1 MNRLWAI
8 FPESTKRND
17 PILPKEEQDGA
28 DERGRAE
35 LNSEVSSCI
44 LHRREYPASRGPN
57 FRTTLQRYSV
67 WVNDR
72 RYWLPAVAMMLGWGL
87 RGFIG
92 GGPFGAMIPGAMV
105 VLALGALYP
114 RRDWTM
120 LAAFGAVGVGFGGEM
135 TYGQTVGFIVK
146 AETFWW
152 GFLGLGLKGAIWGAL
167 AGAVIVMGFTPRTRL
182 VAWGAAAMILATW
195 AGWKLMNEPKVIY
208 FSNLLDRP
216 RPEIWAGFLFAAMA
230 LATIVG
236 PMAQRWAWACFVGGF
251 IGFGFGGAIQGLGRI
266 YTPELHL
273 HWWKYM
279 EFFFGLCFGWALAW
293 AVAHSALPAEDEQE
307 EGAPAW
313 WAEMLGAIVTACALF
328 GVAWH
333 LDVRFAY
340 LVGGSLLLVGLTRF
354 RWLAKHVAF
363 SVTFTAVALD
373 LARYWSKEYQRGP
386 AELAYSLAMVGALSF
401 AWMVRKWDGDP
412 GRMLN
417 LLMWACVG
425 DAMAKF
431 AIHPNGLANLVDHV
445 AAGFVLMAVAVSW
458 MLWRRNEG
466 LGREAAAI

>member
-1 MNRLWAI
+1 MSLIQKSRFFCFTL
-8 FPESTKRND
+8 
-17 PILPKEEQDGA
+17 G
-28 DERGRAE
+28 
-35 LNSEVSSCI
+35 VS
-44 LHRREYPASRGPN
+44 ASRHLN
-57 FRTTLQRYSV
+57 FTRSLQRYSV
-67 WVNDR
+67 KVNDR

-105 VLALGALYP
+105 VLSLGVLYP

-182 VAWGAAAMILATW
+182 VACGAAAMILATW
-195 AGWKLMNEPKVIY
+195 AGWKLVNEPKVIY

-216 RPEIWAGFLFAAMA
+216 RPEIWAGFLFASLA
-230 LATIVG
+230 LTRVVG
-236 PMAQRWAWACFVGGF
+236 SLAQRWALPCFVGGF
-251 IGFGFGGAIQGLGRI
+251 IGFGVGGAIQGLGRI
-266 YTPELHL
+266 YTPELNL

-293 AVAHSALPAEDEQE
+293 AMAHSTAPADGEAE
-307 EGAPAW
+307 EPPPAW
-313 WAEMLGAIVTACALF
+313 WVEMGGAIMMAGALF
-328 GVAWH
+328 AVSWQ
-333 LDVRFAY
+333 LDVRFAF
-340 LVGGSLLLVGLTRF
+340 LVAGSLLLVVLTRL
-354 RWLAKHVAF
+354 RWLARHVAY
-363 SVTFTAVALD
+363 SVTFAAVALD

-386 AELAYSLAMVGALSF
+386 AEPAYGMAVLASLGF
-401 AWMVRKWDGDP
+401 AWLVRRWDGDP

-425 DAMAKF
+425 DAVVKF
-431 AIHPNGLANLVDHV
+431 AIHPNGIANLVDHV

-458 MLWRRNEG
+458 MMRGNHDRPG
-466 LGREAAAI
+466 TALGAN

>member
-1 MNRLWAI
+1 
-8 FPESTKRND
+8 
-17 PILPKEEQDGA
+17 
-28 DERGRAE
+28 
-35 LNSEVSSCI
+35 
-44 LHRREYPASRGPN
+44 
-57 FRTTLQRYSV
+57 
-67 WVNDR
+67 
-72 RYWLPAVAMMLGWGL
+72 MMLGWGL

-105 VLALGALYP
+105 ALALGVLYP
-114 RRDWTM
+114 RRDWAM

-182 VAWGAAAMILATW
+182 VACGAAAMILATW
-195 AGWKLMNEPKVIY
+195 TGWKLVNEPKIVY

-216 RPEIWAGFLFAAMA
+216 RPEIWAGFLFAAVA
-230 LATIVG
+230 LAKIVG
-236 PMAQRWAWACFVGGF
+236 PLAQRWAWVCFLGGF

-266 YTPELHL
+266 YTPQLNL

-279 EFFFGLCFGWALAW
+279 EFFFGFCFGWALAW
-293 AVAHSALPAEDEQE
+293 AAAHSSLPAEGEAE
-307 EGAPAW
+307 ETAPAW
-313 WAEMLGAIVTACALF
+313 WVEIGAAILTAGALFVTAWTLE
-328 GVAWH
+328 
-333 LDVRFAY
+333 VRFAY
-340 LVGGSLLLVGLTRF
+340 LVGGSLLLIVLTLLP
-354 RWLAKHVAF
+354 WLAKHVAYT
-363 SVTFTAVALD
+363 VTFAAVTLD

-386 AELAYSLAMVGALSF
+386 AEPAYTAAVLVALGF
-401 AWMVRKWDGDP
+401 GFMVRKWGGDP

-425 DAMAKF
+425 DAVVKF

-445 AAGFVLMAVAVSW
+445 AVGFVLMALAVSW
-458 MLWRRNEG
+458 MMRRRNDG
-466 LGREAAAI
+466 LGAAVGAN

>member
-1 MNRLWAI
+1 
-8 FPESTKRND
+8 
-17 PILPKEEQDGA
+17 
-28 DERGRAE
+28 
-35 LNSEVSSCI
+35 
-44 LHRREYPASRGPN
+44 
-57 FRTTLQRYSV
+57 
-67 WVNDR
+67 
-72 RYWLPAVAMMLGWGL
+72 MMLGWGL

-105 VLALGALYP
+105 MLALGVLYP

-167 AGAVIVMGFTPRTRL
+167 AGAVIAMGFTPRTRL
-182 VAWGAAAMILATW
+182 VACGAAAMIVGTW
-195 AGWKLMNEPKVIY
+195 AGWKLINEPKLIY

-216 RPEIWAGFLFAAMA
+216 RAEIWAGFLLAAVA
-230 LATIVG
+230 LAKVVG
-236 PMAQRWAWACFVGGF
+236 PMAQRWAMVCFVGGF
-251 IGFGFGGAIQGLGRI
+251 IGFGVGGAIQGLGRI
-266 YTPELHL
+266 FTPELNL

-279 EFFFGLCFGWALAW
+279 EFFFGLSFGWALAW
-293 AVAHSALPAEDEQE
+293 CLAHTALPAEDSAESA
-307 EGAPAW
+307 APAW
-313 WAEMLGAIVTACALF
+313 WVEMGGAVLMAVALF
-328 GVAWH
+328 TTAWQ

-340 LVGGSLLLVGLTRF
+340 LVAGSLLLVGVTRAP
-354 RWLAKHVAF
+354 WLAKHVAY
-363 SVTFTAVALD
+363 SVTFAAVALD

-386 AELAYSLAMVGALSF
+386 AEPAYAVAVAAALGF
-401 AWMVRKWDGDP
+401 AWMVRRWDGEP

-425 DAMAKF
+425 DAVIKF
-431 AIHPNGLANLVDHV
+431 AIHPNGVANVVDHV

-458 MLWRRNEG
+458 MMRRQNDG
-466 LGREAAAI
+466 LGTAVRAD